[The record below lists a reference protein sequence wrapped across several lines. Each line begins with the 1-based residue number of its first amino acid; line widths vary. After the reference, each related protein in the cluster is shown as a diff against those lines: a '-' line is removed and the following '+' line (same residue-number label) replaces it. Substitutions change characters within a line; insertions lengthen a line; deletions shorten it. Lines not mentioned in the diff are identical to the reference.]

1 MPDKPIHK
9 LLLVEDDRDTA
20 ALICETLEDHFGEG
34 CIKHCDSVEK
44 GLAEE
49 VGNYD
54 LIITDVNLPDGTG
67 LQILDAMLERRAD
80 IPVIII
86 TAEGTLENAVRAI
99 QRGASDFV
107 VKAGDYIF
115 AIPIIVEK
123 SLAQWGIRR
132 ENQKLEQK
140 LTLTLREVRS
150 KNEQLELAVEQL
162 EHMASTDPLTGLAN
176 RRALN
181 EAIDRAFAEATRYG
195 RDLSCI
201 MIDLDRFKHLND
213 TLGHQTGD
221 EMLRR
226 CAKVL
231 MANSRQ
237 SDVAGRFGGDEFVIV
252 MPRTDVHTARLVA
265 KRIYEEF
272 QAAVTSMLGDKLT
285 GELPSMSMGIAS
297 RHNSS
302 PANCEQLIA
311 QADHALYS
319 AKNASETCMA
329 VYPASSDITLK
340 IRELG

>member
-1 MPDKPIHK
+1 MTDKPIHN

-34 CIKHCDSVEK
+34 CVKHCDCVEK
-44 GLAEE
+44 GLAED
-49 VGNYD
+49 VDDYD
-54 LIITDVNLPDGTG
+54 LVITDVNLPDGTG
-67 LQILDAMLERRAD
+67 LQVLDATMERRAD

-123 SLAQWGIRR
+123 SLAQWEIRR
-132 ENQKLEQK
+132 ENQKLEQQ

-150 KNEQLELAVEQL
+150 KNEQLELAVTQL
-162 EHMASTDPLTGLAN
+162 EHMAATDPLTGLAN

-201 MIDLDRFKHLND
+201 MIDLDRFKRLND

-231 MANSRQ
+231 KANSRQ

-252 MPRTDVHTARLVA
+252 MPRTDVHTARIVA

-272 QAAVTSMLGDKLT
+272 QAAVSAMLGDKLT

-302 PANCEQLIA
+302 PTNCEQLIA

-319 AKNASETCMA
+319 AKNAGDTCMT
-329 VYPASSDITLK
+329 VYPASSDATLK
-340 IRELG
+340 IKELG